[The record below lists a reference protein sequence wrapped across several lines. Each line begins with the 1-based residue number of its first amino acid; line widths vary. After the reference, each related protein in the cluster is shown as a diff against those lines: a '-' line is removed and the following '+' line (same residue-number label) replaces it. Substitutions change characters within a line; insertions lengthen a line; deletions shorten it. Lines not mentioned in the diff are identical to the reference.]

1 MICQDELV
9 SLLLQI
15 SNPFL
20 MAVPFTVTKKN
31 ISSLTNHTIVYYP
44 RVTKSGELDLE
55 ALSERISSSCSVT
68 ESDCYAVVI
77 SLVKEIAVALEQG
90 NIVRLGQLG
99 SFQISVQSTGSPTPE
114 EVDKSN
120 IKRSSIIFRPGKKLK
135 TMLKQLVF
143 KKTVPS

>member
-1 MICQDELV
+1 
-9 SLLLQI
+9 
-15 SNPFL
+15 
-20 MAVPFTVTKKN
+20 MAVSFTSVAKKN
-31 ISSLTNHTIVYYP
+31 LNQSDAPMQYYP

-68 ESDCYAVVI
+68 ESDCHAVVI
-77 SLVKEIAVALEQG
+77 SLVKEISTALEQG

-120 IKRSSIIFRPGKKLK
+120 IKRSSIVFRPGKKLK
-135 TMLKQLVF
+135 IMLKKLVF
-143 KKTVPS
+143 KKIVRP